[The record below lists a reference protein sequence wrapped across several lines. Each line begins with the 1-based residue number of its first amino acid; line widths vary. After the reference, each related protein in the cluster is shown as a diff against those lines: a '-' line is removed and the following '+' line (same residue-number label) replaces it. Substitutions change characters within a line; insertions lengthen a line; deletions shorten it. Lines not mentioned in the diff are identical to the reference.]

1 MTLHAVGELVA
12 QLDVEHARPEPP
24 TLRQPRGPSPI
35 VLDMLH
41 RGMSDSY
48 VPFAR
53 KVDGEWQTL
62 GCMPAHQ
69 LRGLFRDEAI
79 AEAMQTDSYFGLHG
93 MYRAGTVR
101 GRHQLPQL
109 QPGFVRKD
117 GGLLSMRNVDSVR
130 YLTCCHVDL
139 DAYNHGLD
147 VHGAYAAVMRLVDAG
162 TVPPPSVFLL
172 SRGVWALWHL
182 HDKFNPAEP
191 LRTYP
196 KEIVIRRWTKLQ
208 KALHVACA
216 AIGSDPVTLHC
227 ATVTRI
233 PGSVNSKNGRRVGY
247 MIPAD
252 THGKAFSYTLDD
264 LESFLRPHAV
274 VDSPAA
280 ERPAGIGY
288 QRKNNKYSRRGLKGW
303 HGRWHRL
310 NSVLVQLR
318 DMRGGWKVGTRNAAV
333 HYVALTLRALHAEPR
348 KVQQTFSQH
357 LESMQQPAGDKL
369 TLNDCMRV
377 FNGTKKPHKGGP
389 CHQTIADA
397 LAVTPDEAALLSA
410 DSKKPFPP
418 ATCHGGAALVNVP
431 TLSKRAAAERRLN
444 AVREVC
450 EKMAAAGLSPTG
462 TDVRAHLAAIG
473 LHPALA
479 TVLADMKKIGCP
491 SRQTH
496 REKPTEVTRRL
507 FPR

>member
-12 QLDVEHARPEPP
+12 RLDVENTRPEPP
-24 TLRQPRGPSPI
+24 ALRQPRGPSPV

-53 KVDGEWQTL
+53 KVDGDWQAV
-62 GCMPAHQ
+62 GSVPAHQ
-69 LRGLFRDEAI
+69 LRGLFRDAVV
-79 AEAMQTDSYFGLHG
+79 ADALATDSYFGLHG
-93 MYRAGTVR
+93 MYRAGSYRTKNT
-101 GRHQLPQL
+101 LPQL
-109 QPGFVRKD
+109 LPAV
-117 GGLLSMRNVDSVR
+117 RNVDSVR

-182 HDKFNPAEP
+182 HDKLNPHEP

-196 KEIVIRRWTKLQ
+196 DSVLRRWTKLQ

-216 AIGSDPVTLHC
+216 EIGSDALTLHC

-252 THGKAFSYTLDD
+252 IHGKAFSYTLDD
-264 LESFLRPHAV
+264 LEGFLRPHVV
-274 VDSPAA
+274 VDAA
-280 ERPAGIGY
+280 QPPRAALEVRS
-288 QRKNNKYSRRGLKGW
+288 KNSKFSRRALKGW

-310 NSVLVQLR
+310 NSVLAQLR

-333 HYVALTLRALHAEPR
+333 HYVALTLRALRAEPR

-357 LESMQQPAGDKL
+357 LERMQQPAGDKL
-369 TLNDCMRV
+369 TFNDCMRV
-377 FNGTKKPHKGGP
+377 FNGMKKPKHGGP

-397 LAVTPDEAALLSA
+397 LAVTLAEAALLSA

-418 ATCHGGAALVNVP
+418 ATCHGGAAVSVP

-450 EKMAAAGLSPTG
+450 EKLAAGGVSPTG
-462 TDVRAHLAAIG
+462 TDVRAHLAAMG

-479 TVLADMKKIGCP
+479 TVLADMRKVGCP
-491 SRQTH
+491 SRQCH
-496 REKPTEVTRRL
+496 REKPTEATRRL

>member
-1 MTLHAVGELVA
+1 MTLHAVGELVT
-12 QLDVEHARPEPP
+12 QLDAAHVQPEPP
-24 TLRQPRGPSPI
+24 ALRQPRGPNPV

-41 RGMSDSY
+41 RGMSDAY

-53 KVDGEWQTL
+53 NVEGEWQTL

-93 MYRAGTVR
+93 MYRPGTVR

-109 QPGFVRKD
+109 QPGFVRKG

-139 DAYNHGLD
+139 DAYNHGL
-147 VHGAYAAVMRLVDAG
+147 GTNQAYAAVMDLVDAG
-162 TVPPPSVFLL
+162 LVPPPSVFLL

-182 HDKFNPAEP
+182 HDKLNPREP
-191 LRTYP
+191 LRTFP
-196 KEIVIRRWTKLQ
+196 DSVMRRWTKIQ

-216 AIGSDPVTLHC
+216 AIGSDSLTLHA
-227 ATVTRI
+227 ATYTRI

-252 THGKAFSYTLDD
+252 IHGKAFSYTLDD
-264 LESFLRPHAV
+264 MEAFMRPHVV
-274 VDSPAA
+274 VDADPV
-280 ERPAGIGY
+280 
-288 QRKNNKYSRRGLKGW
+288 QRVGLEFKPKNSKLSKRALKGW

-310 NSVLVQLR
+310 NSVLAQLR

-333 HYVALTLRALHAEPR
+333 HYVALTMRALRAEPR

-357 LESMQQPAGDKL
+357 LERMQQPAGDKL
-369 TLNDCMRV
+369 TLKDCMRV
-377 FNGTKKPHKGGP
+377 FNGMKKPHHGGP

-397 LAVTPDEAALLSA
+397 LSVTLEEAALLSA

-418 ATCHGGAALVNVP
+418 ATCHGGAAAVTVP
-431 TLSKRAAAERRLN
+431 TLAKRDAAARRLA

-450 EKMAAAGLSPTG
+450 DKLTAERMQPTG
-462 TDVRAHLAAIG
+462 TDVRAHLAAMG

-479 TVLADMKKIGCP
+479 TVLADMRKVGCP

-496 REKPTEVTRRL
+496 RQKPTEATRRL

>member
-1 MTLHAVGELVA
+1 MTVHAVGELVA
-12 QLDVEHARPEPP
+12 QLDVAHARPEPP
-24 TLRQPRGPSPI
+24 VLRQPRGPSP
-35 VLDMLH
+35 VVMDMLH

-53 KVDGEWQTL
+53 KVDGDWQAV
-62 GCMPAHQ
+62 GSVPAHQ
-69 LRGLFRDEAI
+69 LRGMFRDAVV
-79 AEAMQTDSYFGLHG
+79 ADALATDSYFGLHG
-93 MYRAGTVR
+93 MYRAGSYRTK
-101 GRHQLPQL
+101 HTLPQL
-109 QPGFVRKD
+109 LPSV
-117 GGLLSMRNVDSVR
+117 RNVDSVR

-162 TVPPPSVFLL
+162 LVPPPSVFLL

-182 HDKFNPAEP
+182 HDKLNPKEP

-196 KEIVIRRWTKLQ
+196 DSVLRRWTKLQ

-216 AIGSDPVTLHC
+216 AIGSDAVTLHC

-264 LESFLRPHAV
+264 LEEFLLPHVV
-274 VDSPAA
+274 VDAA
-280 ERPAGIGY
+280 PPRPAI
-288 QRKNNKYSRRGLKGW
+288 QRSTNLKLSKRGLKGW

-333 HYVALTLRALHAEPR
+333 HYVALTLRALRAEPR

-357 LESMQQPAGDKL
+357 LERMQQPAGDKL
-369 TLNDCMRV
+369 SLSDCMRV
-377 FNGTKKPHKGGP
+377 FNSMKKPHHGGP

-418 ATCHGGAALVNVP
+418 ATCHGGPAVVVP
-431 TLSKRAAAERRLN
+431 TLAKRDAAERRLS
-444 AVREVC
+444 AVRDVC
-450 EKMAAAGLSPTG
+450 DKLTAAGNQPSG
-462 TDVRAHLAAIG
+462 TEVRGHLAAMG

-479 TVLADMKKIGCP
+479 TVLADMRRIGCP

-496 REKPTEVTRRL
+496 RRRPTEATRRL

>member
-1 MTLHAVGELVA
+1 MTVHAVGELVA
-12 QLDVEHARPEPP
+12 QLDVEHVQPAPP
-24 TLRQPRGPSPI
+24 TIRQPRGPDAD
-35 VLDMLH
+35 VLDLLH

-53 KVDGEWQTL
+53 KVEGEWQTL

-79 AEAMQTDSYFGLHG
+79 AEAVQTDSYFGLHG
-93 MYRAGTVR
+93 MFRAGTVR
-101 GRHQLPQL
+101 GHHQLPQL

-117 GGLLSMRNVDSVR
+117 GGLLSMRSVDSVR

-162 TVPPPSVFLL
+162 VIPSPSLFLL

-182 HDKFNPAEP
+182 HDKLNPSEP
-191 LRTYP
+191 LRTFP
-196 KEIVIRRWTKLQ
+196 DSVLRRWTKLQ
-208 KALHVACA
+208 KELHAACA
-216 AIGSDPVTLHC
+216 QIGSDPLTLHC

-252 THGKAFSYTLDD
+252 IHGKAFSYTLED
-264 LESFLRPHAV
+264 LEGFLRPHV
-274 VDSPAA
+274 VVEAA
-280 ERPAGIGY
+280 PVKSVGLEPTENA
-288 QRKNNKYSRRGLKGW
+288 KLSRRALKGW

-310 NSVLVQLR
+310 NSVLAQLR
-318 DMRGGWKVGTRNAAV
+318 DMRGGWKVGTRNAAM
-333 HYVALTLRALHAEPR
+333 HYVALTLRALRAEPR

-357 LESMQQPAGDKL
+357 LERMQQPSGDVL
-369 TLNDCMRV
+369 TLKDCMRV
-377 FNGTKKPHKGGP
+377 FNGMKKPHHGGP

-397 LAVTPDEAALLSA
+397 LAVTRDEAALLSA

-418 ATCHGGAALVNVP
+418 ATCYGGAAAVELP
-431 TLSKRAAAERRLN
+431 TLSKREAADRRLA

-450 EKMAAAGLSPTG
+450 DRLTAAGMAPTG

-479 TVLADMKKIGCP
+479 TVLADMRKVGCP

-496 REKPTEVTRRL
+496 RQKPTEAARRL

>member
-1 MTLHAVGELVA
+1 MTLNAVGELVA
-12 QLDVEHARPEPP
+12 QLDVENTRPEPP
-24 TLRQPRGPSPI
+24 ALRQPRGPSPV

-53 KVDGEWQTL
+53 RVGDDWQAV
-62 GCMPAHQ
+62 GSVPAHQ
-69 LRGLFRDEAI
+69 LRGLFRDTVVAD
-79 AEAMQTDSYFGLHG
+79 ALATDSYFGLHG
-93 MYRAGTVR
+93 MYRAGSYRTKNT
-101 GRHQLPQL
+101 LPQL
-109 QPGFVRKD
+109 LPSV
-117 GGLLSMRNVDSVR
+117 RNVDSVR

-182 HDKFNPAEP
+182 HDKLNPHEP

-196 KEIVIRRWTKLQ
+196 DSVLRRWTKLQ

-216 AIGSDPVTLHC
+216 EIGSDALTLHC

-233 PGSVNSKNGRRVGY
+233 PGSTNSKNGRRVGY

-252 THGKAFSYTLDD
+252 IHGKAFSYTLDD
-264 LESFLRPHAV
+264 LEGFLRPHVV
-274 VDSPAA
+274 VDA
-280 ERPAGIGY
+280 EPTRRVGLETTP
-288 QRKNNKYSRRGLKGW
+288 KNSKLSRRALKGW

-310 NSVLVQLR
+310 NSVLAQLR
-318 DMRGGWKVGTRNAAV
+318 DMRGGWKVGTRNAAI
-333 HYVALTLRALHAEPR
+333 HYVALTLRALRAEPK
-348 KVQQTFSQH
+348 KVQQTFHQH
-357 LESMQQPAGDKL
+357 LERMQQPAGDKL
-369 TLNDCMRV
+369 TFNDCMRV
-377 FNGTKKPHKGGP
+377 LNGTKKPKHGGP

-397 LAVTPDEAALLSA
+397 LAVTLEEAALLSA
-410 DSKKPFPP
+410 DTKKPFPP
-418 ATCHGGAALVNVP
+418 ATCYGGAAIVP
-431 TLSKRAAAERRLN
+431 TLSKRAAAQRRLN

-450 EKMAAAGLSPTG
+450 EKLAAGGVAPTG
-462 TDVRAHLAAIG
+462 TDVRAHLAAMG

-479 TVLADMKKIGCP
+479 TVLADMRRLGCP
-491 SRQTH
+491 SRQSH
-496 REKPTEVTRRL
+496 REKPTEATRRL

>member
-12 QLDVEHARPEPP
+12 QLDVEHVRPEPP
-24 TLRQPRGPSPI
+24 TLRQPRSPNP
-35 VLDMLH
+35 VVMDMLH

-53 KVDGEWQTL
+53 KVGEEWQAV
-62 GCMPAHQ
+62 GSVPAHQ
-69 LRGLFRDEAI
+69 LRGLFRDDVVAD
-79 AEAMQTDSYFGLHG
+79 ALATDSYFGLHG
-93 MYRAGTVR
+93 MYRAGNYRTKNT
-101 GRHQLPQL
+101 LPQL
-109 QPGFVRKD
+109 LPSV
-117 GGLLSMRNVDSVR
+117 RNVSSVR

-182 HDKFNPAEP
+182 HDKLNPAEP

-196 KEIVIRRWTKLQ
+196 DSVLRRWTKLQ
-208 KALHVACA
+208 HALHVACS
-216 AIGSDPVTLHC
+216 AIGSDPLTLHC

-264 LESFLRPHAV
+264 LEACLRPHV
-274 VDSPAA
+274 VVENVTAQPASL
-280 ERPAGIGY
+280 EHKP
-288 QRKNNKYSRRGLKGW
+288 KNSKLSRRGLKGW

-310 NSVLVQLR
+310 NAVLVQLR
-318 DMRGGWKVGTRNAAV
+318 DMRAGWKVGTRNAAI
-333 HYVALTLRALHAEPR
+333 HYVALTLRALRAEPR

-357 LESMQQPAGDKL
+357 LEGMTQPAGDKL

-377 FNGTKKPHKGGP
+377 FKGTKKPHHGGP

-397 LAVTPDEAALLSA
+397 LAVTPEEAALLSA

-418 ATCHGGAALVNVP
+418 STRFGGASAVTVP
-431 TLSKRAAAERRLN
+431 ALSKRDASERRLK
-444 AVREVC
+444 AIREICDTLTADGTV
-450 EKMAAAGLSPTG
+450 PTG

-473 LHPALA
+473 LYPALA
-479 TVLADMKKIGCP
+479 TVLADMRKIGCP

-496 REKPTEVTRRL
+496 REKPTEAVRRL

>member
-12 QLDVEHARPEPP
+12 QLDVEHTRPEPP
-24 TLRQPRGPSPI
+24 ALRQPRGPSPV

-48 VPFAR
+48 VPFSR
-53 KVDGEWQTL
+53 KVEGEWQSV
-62 GCMPAHQ
+62 GCVPAHQ

-79 AEAMQTDSYFGLHG
+79 AEALSTDSYFGLHG
-93 MYRAGTVR
+93 MYRPGTFR

-117 GGLLSMRNVDSVR
+117 GRLQSIRNVESVR

-139 DAYNHGLD
+139 DAYNVGVD
-147 VHGAYAAVMRLVDAG
+147 THGAVAAVMRLVDAG
-162 TVPPPSVFLL
+162 VIPPPSVFTL

-182 HDKFNPAEP
+182 HDKLNPKEP

-196 KEIVIRRWTKLQ
+196 DSVMSRFTKLQ

-216 AIGSDPVTLHC
+216 AIGSDALTLHA

-252 THGKAFSYTLDD
+252 THGKAFSYTLED
-264 LESFLRPHAV
+264 LEGFLRPHV
-274 VDSPAA
+274 VIDSAPPAKL
-280 ERPAGIGY
+280 EFK
-288 QRKNNKYSRRGLKGW
+288 QKNSKLSRRALKGW

-310 NSVLVQLR
+310 NSVLSQLR
-318 DMRGGWKVGTRNAAV
+318 DMRCGWKVGTRNAAV

-357 LESMQQPAGDKL
+357 LERMQQPAGDKL
-369 TLNDCMRV
+369 TLNDCQRV
-377 FNGTKKPHKGGP
+377 FNGMKKPKHGGP
-389 CHQTIADA
+389 NHQTIADA
-397 LAVTPDEAALLSA
+397 LHVTPDEAALLSA

-418 ATCHGGAALVNVP
+418 ATSYGGAALVNVP
-431 TLSKRAAAERRLN
+431 TLSKRAAAERRLA

-450 EKMAAAGLSPTG
+450 DKLTAAGVQPTG
-462 TDVRAHLAAIG
+462 TEVKAHLAAVG
-473 LHPALA
+473 LPAALA
-479 TVLADMKKIGCP
+479 TVLKAMRLVGCP

-496 REKPTEVTRRL
+496 RQKPTEATRRL

>member
-1 MTLHAVGELVA
+1 MTTHAVGELVA
-12 QLDVEHARPEPP
+12 QLDVENVRPEPP
-24 TLRQPRGPSPI
+24 ALRQPRGPSPV

-53 KVDGEWQTL
+53 RVGDDWQAV
-62 GCMPAHQ
+62 GSVPAHQ
-69 LRGLFRDEAI
+69 LRGLFRDSVV
-79 AEAMQTDSYFGLHG
+79 AEALATDSYFGLHG
-93 MYRAGTVR
+93 MYRAGSYRTKNT
-101 GRHQLPQL
+101 LPQL
-109 QPGFVRKD
+109 LPSV
-117 GGLLSMRNVDSVR
+117 RNVDSVR

-147 VHGAYAAVMRLVDAG
+147 THGAYAAVMRLVDAG
-162 TVPPPSVFLL
+162 LVPPPSVFLL

-182 HDKFNPAEP
+182 HDKLNPHEP

-196 KEIVIRRWTKLQ
+196 DSVLRRWTKLQ

-216 AIGSDPVTLHC
+216 QIGSDALTLHC

-252 THGKAFSYTLDD
+252 IHGKAFSYTLDD
-264 LESFLRPHAV
+264 LEGFLRPHVV
-274 VDSPAA
+274 VDAAPA
-280 ERPAGIGY
+280 EPAKLELTK
-288 QRKNNKYSRRGLKGW
+288 KNTKYSRRALKGW

-310 NSVLVQLR
+310 NSVLAQLR

-333 HYVALTLRALHAEPR
+333 HYVALTLRALRAEPR
-348 KVQQTFSQH
+348 KVQQTFHQH
-357 LESMQQPAGDKL
+357 LERMQQPAGDKL

-377 FNGTKKPHKGGP
+377 FNGTKKPHHGGP

-397 LAVTPDEAALLSA
+397 LAVTLEEAGLLSA

-418 ATCHGGAALVNVP
+418 ATCYGGAVDVVP
-431 TLSKRAAAERRLN
+431 TLAKREAAARRLE

-450 EKMAAAGLSPTG
+450 DKLGAAGVSPTG
-462 TDVRAHLAAIG
+462 TDVKAHLAAMG
-473 LHPALA
+473 LYPALA
-479 TVLADMKKIGCP
+479 TVLADMRKLGCP

-496 REKPTEVTRRL
+496 RQKPTEATRRL

>member
-1 MTLHAVGELVA
+1 MTVHAVGELVA
-12 QLDVEHARPEPP
+12 QLDVEHTRPEPP
-24 TLRQPRGPSPI
+24 ALREPGGPSPV
-35 VLDMLH
+35 VLDVLH

-53 KVDGEWQTL
+53 KVHGEWQTL

-79 AEAMQTDSYFGLHG
+79 AEAVKTDSYFGLHG
-93 MYRAGTVR
+93 MYRPGTVR
-101 GRHQLPQL
+101 GRHQLAQL
-109 QPGFVRKD
+109 QPGMVRAN
-117 GGLLSMRNVDSVR
+117 GGLVSMRNVDSVR

-139 DAYNHGLD
+139 DGYNHGLD
-147 VHGAYAAVMRLVDAG
+147 THGTYAAVMRLVDAG
-162 TVPPPSVFLL
+162 IVPQPSMFLL

-182 HDKFNPAEP
+182 HDKLNPQEP
-191 LRTYP
+191 LRSYP
-196 KEIVIRRWTKLQ
+196 DSVMRRWSKLQ
-208 KALHVACA
+208 RALHTACA
-216 AIGSDPVTLHC
+216 AIGSDALTLHS

-252 THGKAFSYTLDD
+252 THLKPFSYTLED
-264 LESFLRPHAV
+264 LEGLLRPQV
-274 VDSPAA
+274 VIDAPPEPARL
-280 ERPAGIGY
+280 ESKPKDV
-288 QRKNNKYSRRGLKGW
+288 QLSRRGLKGW

-310 NSVLVQLR
+310 NSVLAQLR
-318 DMRGGWKVGTRNAAV
+318 DMRGGWRVGTRNAAI
-333 HYVALTLRALHAEPR
+333 HYIALTLRALRAEPR

-357 LESMQQPAGDKL
+357 LNGMAQPAGDTLKL
-369 TLNDCMRV
+369 ADCVRV
-377 FNGTKKPHKGGP
+377 FNGMKKPHHGGP

-410 DSKKPFPP
+410 DVKKPFPP
-418 ATCHGGAALVNVP
+418 ATCHGGAASVALP
-431 TLSKRAAAERRLN
+431 TLSKRDAAERRVA

-450 EKMAAAGLSPTG
+450 DKLTADGVVPTG
-462 TDVRAHLAAIG
+462 TEVRAHLAAQG

-479 TVLADMKKIGCP
+479 TVLADMRRIGCP

-496 REKPTEVTRRL
+496 RQKPTEAARRL

>member
-12 QLDVEHARPEPP
+12 QLDVEHVQPEPP
-24 TLRQPRGPSPI
+24 ALRQPRGPST
-35 VLDMLH
+35 VVMDMLH

-48 VPFAR
+48 VPFSR
-53 KVDGEWQTL
+53 KVGGEWQAV
-62 GCMPAHQ
+62 GSVPAHQ
-69 LRGLFRDEAI
+69 LRGLFKDSVVAD
-79 AEAMQTDSYFGLHG
+79 ALATDSYFGLHG
-93 MYRAGTVR
+93 MYRAGSYRTK
-101 GRHQLPQL
+101 HTLPQL
-109 QPGFVRKD
+109 LPSV
-117 GGLLSMRNVDSVR
+117 RNVDSVR

-172 SRGVWALWHL
+172 SRGVWAMWHL
-182 HDKFNPAEP
+182 HDKLNPREP

-196 KEIVIRRWTKLQ
+196 DSVLRRWSKLQ
-208 KALHVACA
+208 KALHTACA
-216 AIGSDPVTLHC
+216 AIGSDALTLHC

-264 LESFLRPHAV
+264 LEAFLRPQV
-274 VDSPAA
+274 VVEHVPSQPV
-280 ERPAGIGY
+280 GIEPP
-288 QRKNNKYSRRGLKGW
+288 KNPTLSRRALKGW

-310 NSVLVQLR
+310 NSVLAQLR
-318 DMRGGWKVGTRNAAV
+318 DMRGGWKVGTRNAAI
-333 HYVALTLRALHAEPR
+333 HYVALTLRALRAEPR
-348 KVQQTFSQH
+348 KAQQTFSQH
-357 LESMQQPAGDKL
+357 LERMEQPSGDKL
-369 TLNDCMRV
+369 TLNDCLRV
-377 FNGTKKPHKGGP
+377 LKGTKKPHHGGP

-397 LAVTPDEAALLSA
+397 LAVTLEEAALLSA

-418 ATCHGGAALVNVP
+418 ATCHGGAAAVTAP
-431 TLSKRAAAERRLN
+431 TLSKRDAAARRVA

-450 EKMAAAGLSPTG
+450 DTLTGNGIAPTG
-462 TDVRAHLAAIG
+462 TDVRAHLAAMG

-479 TVLADMKKIGCP
+479 TVLADMRRIGCP

-496 REKPTEVTRRL
+496 QKHTDAARRL

>member
-1 MTLHAVGELVA
+1 M
-12 QLDVEHARPEPP
+12 
-24 TLRQPRGPSPI
+24 
-35 VLDMLH
+35 DMLH

-48 VPFAR
+48 VPFTR
-53 KVDGEWQTL
+53 KVEGEWQAV
-62 GCMPAHQ
+62 GSVPAHQ
-69 LRGLFRDEAI
+69 LRGLFRDEAL
-79 AEAMQTDSYFGLHG
+79 ADALATDSYFGLHG
-93 MYRAGTVR
+93 MYRAGSYRTK
-101 GRHQLPQL
+101 HTLSQLLP
-109 QPGFVRKD
+109 
-117 GGLLSMRNVDSVR
+117 SIRNVDSVR

-172 SRGVWALWHL
+172 SRGVWAMWHL
-182 HDKFNPAEP
+182 HDKLNPKEP

-196 KEIVIRRWTKLQ
+196 DSVMRRWTKIQ

-216 AIGSDPVTLHC
+216 AIGSDALTLHS

-252 THGKAFSYTLDD
+252 IHGKAFSYTLDD
-264 LESFLRPHAV
+264 LEAFMRPHVV
-274 VDSPAA
+274 VDVVPVKPVQL
-280 ERPAGIGY
+280 EPP
-288 QRKNNKYSRRGLKGW
+288 KNTKFSRRALKGW

-310 NSVLVQLR
+310 NAVLVQLR
-318 DMRGGWKVGTRNAAV
+318 DMRGGWKVGTRNAAI
-333 HYVALTLRALHAEPR
+333 HYVALTLRALRAEPR

-357 LESMQQPAGDKL
+357 LERMTQPAGDVL
-369 TLNDCMRV
+369 TLKDCLRV
-377 FNGTKKPHKGGP
+377 FSSMKKPHHGGP

-397 LAVTPDEAALLSA
+397 LAVTLEEAALLSA

-418 ATCHGGAALVNVP
+418 ATCHGGAAAVTVP
-431 TLSKRAAAERRLN
+431 TLSKSDAAARRLA

-450 EKMAAAGLSPTG
+450 DKLTAERMKPTG
-462 TDVRAHLAAIG
+462 TDVKAHLAAMG

-479 TVLADMKKIGCP
+479 TVLADMRKLGCP

-496 REKPTEVTRRL
+496 RQTPTEATRRL

>member
-1 MTLHAVGELVA
+1 MTTHAVGELVA
-12 QLDVEHARPEPP
+12 QLDVENVRPESPA
-24 TLRQPRGPSPI
+24 LRQPRGPSPV

-53 KVDGEWQTL
+53 RVGDDWQAV
-62 GCMPAHQ
+62 GSVPAHQ
-69 LRGLFRDEAI
+69 LRGLFRDSVV
-79 AEAMQTDSYFGLHG
+79 AEALATDSYFGLHG
-93 MYRAGTVR
+93 MYRAGSYRTKNT
-101 GRHQLPQL
+101 LPQL
-109 QPGFVRKD
+109 LPSV
-117 GGLLSMRNVDSVR
+117 RNVDSVR

-139 DAYNHGLD
+139 DAYHHGLD
-147 VHGAYAAVMRLVDAG
+147 THGAYAAVMRLVDAG
-162 TVPPPSVFLL
+162 LVPPPSVFLL

-182 HDKFNPAEP
+182 HDKLNPHEP

-196 KEIVIRRWTKLQ
+196 DSVLRRWTKLQ

-216 AIGSDPVTLHC
+216 QIGSDALTLHC

-252 THGKAFSYTLDD
+252 IHGKAFSYTLDD
-264 LESFLRPHAV
+264 LEGFLRPHVV
-274 VDSPAA
+274 VDAVPAK
-280 ERPAGIGY
+280 PAGLELTK
-288 QRKNNKYSRRGLKGW
+288 KNTTYSRRALKGW

-310 NSVLVQLR
+310 NSVLAQLR

-333 HYVALTLRALHAEPR
+333 HYVALTLRALRAEPR
-348 KVQQTFSQH
+348 KVQQTFHQH
-357 LESMQQPAGDKL
+357 LERMQQPAGDKL

-377 FNGTKKPHKGGP
+377 FNGTKKPHHGGP

-397 LAVTPDEAALLSA
+397 LAVTLEEAGLLSA

-418 ATCHGGAALVNVP
+418 ATSYGGAVDVVP
-431 TLSKRAAAERRLN
+431 TLAKREAAARRLE

-450 EKMAAAGLSPTG
+450 DKLGAAGVSPTG
-462 TDVRAHLAAIG
+462 TDVKAHLAAMG
-473 LHPALA
+473 LYPALA
-479 TVLADMKKIGCP
+479 TVLADMRKLGCP

-496 REKPTEVTRRL
+496 RQKPTEATRRL

>member
-1 MTLHAVGELVA
+1 
-12 QLDVEHARPEPP
+12 
-24 TLRQPRGPSPI
+24 
-35 VLDMLH
+35 
-41 RGMSDSY
+41 MSDSY

-53 KVDGEWQTL
+53 KVDGDWQAV
-62 GCMPAHQ
+62 GSVPAHQ
-69 LRGLFRDEAI
+69 LRGLFRDAVV
-79 AEAMQTDSYFGLHG
+79 ADALATDSYFGLHG
-93 MYRAGTVR
+93 MYRAGSYRTKNT
-101 GRHQLPQL
+101 LPQL
-109 QPGFVRKD
+109 LPAV
-117 GGLLSMRNVDSVR
+117 RNVDSVR

-182 HDKFNPAEP
+182 HDKLNPHEP

-196 KEIVIRRWTKLQ
+196 DSVLRRWTKLQ

-216 AIGSDPVTLHC
+216 EIGSDALTLHC

-252 THGKAFSYTLDD
+252 IHGKAFSYTLDD
-264 LESFLRPHAV
+264 LEGFLRPHVV
-274 VDSPAA
+274 VDAAPAQPA
-280 ERPAGIGY
+280 ELELKP
-288 QRKNNKYSRRGLKGW
+288 KNSKFSRRALKGW

-310 NSVLVQLR
+310 NSVLAQLR

-333 HYVALTLRALHAEPR
+333 HYVALTQRALRAEPR
-348 KVQQTFSQH
+348 KVQQTFHQH
-357 LESMQQPAGDKL
+357 LERMQQPAGDKL
-369 TLNDCMRV
+369 TYNDCMRV
-377 FNGTKKPHKGGP
+377 FNGMKKPKHGGP

-397 LAVTPDEAALLSA
+397 LAVTLEEAALLSA

-418 ATCHGGAALVNVP
+418 ATCHGGAAVSVP

-450 EKMAAAGLSPTG
+450 EKLAAGGVSPTG
-462 TDVRAHLAAIG
+462 TDVRAHLAAMG

-479 TVLADMKKIGCP
+479 TVLADMRKVGCP
-491 SRQTH
+491 SRQCH
-496 REKPTEVTRRL
+496 REKPTEATRRL

>member
-12 QLDVEHARPEPP
+12 QLDVEHARPQPP
-24 TLRQPRGPSPI
+24 ALRQPRGPNAL
-35 VLDMLH
+35 VMDMLH

-48 VPFAR
+48 VPFSR
-53 KVDGEWQTL
+53 KVDGEWQAL
-62 GCMPAHQ
+62 GSMPAHQ

-79 AEAMQTDSYFGLHG
+79 AEALQTDGYFGLHG

-109 QPGFVRKD
+109 QPALIHKD
-117 GGLLSMRNVDSVR
+117 GELRSICRVDSVR

-139 DAYNHGLD
+139 DAYNHGMD

-172 SRGVWALWHL
+172 SRGVWAMWHL
-182 HDKFNPAEP
+182 HDKQKPKEP
-191 LRTYP
+191 LRSYP
-196 KEIVIRRWTKLQ
+196 ESVMRRWSKLQ
-208 KALHVACA
+208 NALHVACS
-216 AIGSDPVTLHC
+216 AIGSDAMPLNA
-227 ATVTRI
+227 ATFTRI

-252 THGKAFSYTLDD
+252 THGKAFSYTLED
-264 LESFLRPHAV
+264 LEGFLRPHVVVEAV
-274 VDSPAA
+274 PTAKL
-280 ERPAGIGY
+280 EFKP
-288 QRKNNKYSRRGLKGW
+288 KNVKLSRRALKGW

-310 NSVLVQLR
+310 NSVLCQLR

-333 HYVALTLRALHAEPR
+333 HYVALTLRALRAEPA

-357 LESMQQPAGDKL
+357 VERMTQPAGDKL
-369 TLNDCMRV
+369 TLKHCLRV
-377 FNGTKKPHKGGP
+377 FRGTKKPHAGGP

-397 LAVTPDEAALLSA
+397 LAVTPEEAALLSA
-410 DSKKPFPP
+410 DRKKPFPP
-418 ATCHGGAALVNVP
+418 ATCYGGAAAVTVP
-431 TLSKRAAAERRLN
+431 TLAKRDAAARRLA

-450 EKMAAAGLSPTG
+450 ERLTAAGTVPTG
-462 TDVRAHLAAIG
+462 TDVRAHLAATG

-479 TVLADMKKIGCP
+479 TVLADMRKVGCP

-496 REKPTEVTRRL
+496 RQKPTEATRRL

>member
-12 QLDVEHARPEPP
+12 QLDVEHVRPEPP
-24 TLRQPRGPSPI
+24 ALRQPRGPSPV

-53 KVDGEWQTL
+53 RVGDDWQAV
-62 GCMPAHQ
+62 GSVPAHQ
-69 LRGLFRDEAI
+69 MRGLFRDTVVAD
-79 AEAMQTDSYFGLHG
+79 ALATDSYFGLHG
-93 MYRAGTVR
+93 MYRAGSYRTKNT
-101 GRHQLPQL
+101 LPQL
-109 QPGFVRKD
+109 LPSV
-117 GGLLSMRNVDSVR
+117 RNVDSVR

-182 HDKFNPAEP
+182 HDKLNPNEP

-196 KEIVIRRWTKLQ
+196 DSVLRRWSKLQ

-216 AIGSDPVTLHC
+216 AIGSDALTLHC

-264 LESFLRPHAV
+264 LEGFLRPHV
-274 VDSPAA
+274 VIDAA
-280 ERPAGIGY
+280 PPQPAGLELKP
-288 QRKNNKYSRRGLKGW
+288 RNSKLSKRALKGW

-310 NSVLVQLR
+310 NSVLAQLR

-333 HYVALTLRALHAEPR
+333 HYVALTLRALRADSR

-357 LESMQQPAGDKL
+357 LERMQQPAGDTL
-369 TLNDCMRV
+369 TLKDCQRV
-377 FNGTKKPHKGGP
+377 FNGTKKPKHGGP

-397 LAVTPDEAALLSA
+397 LAVTLEEAALLSA

-418 ATCHGGAALVNVP
+418 ATSYGGAALVNVP
-431 TLSKRAAAERRLN
+431 TLSKRAAAERRLD

-450 EKMAAAGLSPTG
+450 DKLTADGVQPTG
-462 TDVRAHLAAIG
+462 TDVRGHLAAIG

-479 TVLADMKKIGCP
+479 TVLADMRKLGCP

-496 REKPTEVTRRL
+496 RQKPTEATRRL

>member
-12 QLDVEHARPEPP
+12 QLDVEHARPAPP
-24 TLRQPRGPSPI
+24 ALRQPRGPSPV

-48 VPFAR
+48 VPFSR
-53 KVDGEWQTL
+53 KVDGEWQSV
-62 GCMPAHQ
+62 GSVPAHQ

-79 AEAMQTDSYFGLHG
+79 AEALNTDSYFGLHG
-93 MYRAGTVR
+93 MYRAGRYRTK
-101 GRHQLPQL
+101 HQLPQL
-109 QPGFVRKD
+109 MPEC
-117 GGLLSMRNVDSVR
+117 RNLDSVR

-139 DAYNHGLD
+139 DAYNVGLD
-147 VHGAYAAVMRLVDAG
+147 THGAVAAVMRLVDAG
-162 TVPPPSVFLL
+162 LIPPPSVFTL

-191 LRTYP
+191 VRTYP
-196 KEIVIRRWTKLQ
+196 KEIVMRRWTKLQ
-208 KALHVACA
+208 KALHVACS
-216 AIGSDPVTLHC
+216 AIGSDALTLHA

-233 PGSVNSKNGRRVGY
+233 PGTVNSKNGRRVGY

-264 LESFLRPHAV
+264 LEAFLRPQVLVDAV
-274 VDSPAA
+274 PV
-280 ERPAGIGY
+280 RPAELECKP
-288 QRKNNKYSRRGLKGW
+288 KNVKLSRRALKGW

-310 NSVLVQLR
+310 NSVLAQLR
-318 DMRGGWKVGTRNAAV
+318 DMRGGWKVGTRSAAV

-348 KVQQTFSQH
+348 KVQHTFSQH
-357 LESMQQPAGDKL
+357 LERMQQPAGDTL
-369 TLNDCMRV
+369 TLKDCLRV
-377 FNGTKKPHKGGP
+377 FNGTKKPKHGGP

-397 LAVTPDEAALLSA
+397 LHVTPDEAGLLSA
-410 DSKKPFPP
+410 DVKKPFPP
-418 ATCHGGAALVNVP
+418 ATTYGGAALVAVP
-431 TLSKRAAAERRLN
+431 TVSKRAAAERRLD

-450 EKMAAAGLSPTG
+450 DRLTAAGVQPTG
-462 TDVRAHLAAIG
+462 TEVKAHLAAIG
-473 LHPALA
+473 LHAALA
-479 TVLADMKKIGCP
+479 TVLKAMRAVGCP

-496 REKPTEVTRRL
+496 RQKPTEATRRL

>member
-1 MTLHAVGELVA
+1 MTLNAVGELVA
-12 QLDVEHARPEPP
+12 QLDVEHTRPEPP
-24 TLRQPRGPSPI
+24 ALRQPRGPSPV

-53 KVDGEWQTL
+53 KVDGDWQAV
-62 GCMPAHQ
+62 GSVPAHQ
-69 LRGLFRDEAI
+69 LRGLFRDAVV
-79 AEAMQTDSYFGLHG
+79 ADALATDSYFGLHG
-93 MYRAGTVR
+93 MYRAGSYRTKNT
-101 GRHQLPQL
+101 LPQL
-109 QPGFVRKD
+109 LPAV
-117 GGLLSMRNVDSVR
+117 RNVDSVR

-182 HDKFNPAEP
+182 HDKLNPHEP

-196 KEIVIRRWTKLQ
+196 DSVLRRWTKLQ

-216 AIGSDPVTLHC
+216 EIGSDALTLHC

-252 THGKAFSYTLDD
+252 IHGKAFSYTLDD
-264 LESFLRPHAV
+264 LEGFLRPHVV
-274 VDSPAA
+274 VDAAPAQPA
-280 ERPAGIGY
+280 ELELKP
-288 QRKNNKYSRRGLKGW
+288 KNPKFSRRALKGW

-310 NSVLVQLR
+310 NSVLAQLR

-333 HYVALTLRALHAEPR
+333 HYVALTMRALRAEPR
-348 KVQQTFSQH
+348 KVQQTFHQH
-357 LESMQQPAGDKL
+357 LERMQQPAGDKL
-369 TLNDCMRV
+369 TYNDCMRV
-377 FNGTKKPHKGGP
+377 FNGMKKPKHGGP

-397 LAVTPDEAALLSA
+397 LAVTLEEAALLSA

-418 ATCHGGAALVNVP
+418 ATCHGGAAVGVP

-450 EKMAAAGLSPTG
+450 EKLAAGGVSPTG
-462 TDVRAHLAAIG
+462 TDVRAHLAAMG

-479 TVLADMKKIGCP
+479 TVLADMRKVGCP

-496 REKPTEVTRRL
+496 RQKPTEATRRL

>member
-1 MTLHAVGELVA
+1 MTVHAVGELVA
-12 QLDVEHARPEPP
+12 QLDVEHVRPEPP
-24 TLRQPRGPSPI
+24 VLREPRGPSHV

-53 KVDGEWQTL
+53 KVGNDWQAV
-62 GCMPAHQ
+62 GSVPAHQ
-69 LRGLFRDEAI
+69 LRGLFRDAVV
-79 AEAMQTDSYFGLHG
+79 ADALATDSYFGLHG
-93 MYRAGTVR
+93 MYRAGSYRTK
-101 GRHQLPQL
+101 HTLPQL
-109 QPGFVRKD
+109 LPSV
-117 GGLLSMRNVDSVR
+117 RNVDSVR

-139 DAYNHGLD
+139 DAYHHGMD

-162 TVPPPSVFLL
+162 LVPPPSVFLL

-182 HDKFNPAEP
+182 HDKLNPKEP
-191 LRTYP
+191 LRTFP
-196 KEIVIRRWTKLQ
+196 DSVLRRWTKLQ
-208 KALHVACA
+208 KALHTACS
-216 AIGSDPVTLHC
+216 AIGSDALTLHC

-264 LESFLRPHAV
+264 LEGFLRPHV
-274 VDSPAA
+274 VVEAAPPARLEFKPKDS
-280 ERPAGIGY
+280 
-288 QRKNNKYSRRGLKGW
+288 KLSRRGLKGW

-310 NSVLVQLR
+310 NAVLAQLR
-318 DMRGGWKVGTRNAAV
+318 DMRGGWKVGTRNAVV
-333 HYVALTLRALHAEPR
+333 HYVALTLRALRAEPR

-357 LESMQQPAGDKL
+357 LERMQQPAGDKL

-377 FNGTKKPHKGGP
+377 FNGTKKPHHGGP

-397 LAVTPDEAALLSA
+397 LAVTPEEAGLLSA

-418 ATCHGGAALVNVP
+418 ATCYGGAAVSVP
-431 TLSKRAAAERRLN
+431 TLAKRDAAARRL
-444 AVREVC
+444 AVVREVC
-450 EKMAAAGLSPTG
+450 DKLTAAGTVPTG
-462 TDVRAHLAAIG
+462 TEVRAHLAAVG

-479 TVLADMKKIGCP
+479 TVLADMRKVGCP

-496 REKPTEVTRRL
+496 RQKPTESARRL

>member
-1 MTLHAVGELVA
+1 MTLNAVGELVA
-12 QLDVEHARPEPP
+12 RLDVEHTRPEPP
-24 TLRQPRGPSPI
+24 ALRQPRGPSPV

-53 KVDGEWQTL
+53 KVDGDWQAV
-62 GCMPAHQ
+62 GSVPAHQ
-69 LRGLFRDEAI
+69 LRGLFRDAVV
-79 AEAMQTDSYFGLHG
+79 ADALATDSYFGLHG
-93 MYRAGTVR
+93 MYRAGSYRTKNT
-101 GRHQLPQL
+101 LPQL
-109 QPGFVRKD
+109 LPAV
-117 GGLLSMRNVDSVR
+117 RNVDSVR

-182 HDKFNPAEP
+182 HDKLNPQEP

-196 KEIVIRRWTKLQ
+196 DSVLRRWTKLQ

-216 AIGSDPVTLHC
+216 EIGSDALTLHC

-252 THGKAFSYTLDD
+252 IHGKAFSYTLDD
-264 LESFLRPHAV
+264 LEGFLRPHVV
-274 VDSPAA
+274 VDAAPAQPA
-280 ERPAGIGY
+280 ELELKP
-288 QRKNNKYSRRGLKGW
+288 KNSKFSRRALKGW

-310 NSVLVQLR
+310 NSVLAQLR

-333 HYVALTLRALHAEPR
+333 HYVALTQRALRAEPR
-348 KVQQTFSQH
+348 KVQQTFHQH
-357 LESMQQPAGDKL
+357 LERMQQPAGDKL
-369 TLNDCMRV
+369 TYNDCMRV
-377 FNGTKKPHKGGP
+377 FNGMKKPKHGGP

-397 LAVTPDEAALLSA
+397 LAVTLAEAALLSA

-418 ATCHGGAALVNVP
+418 ATCHGGAAVSVP

-450 EKMAAAGLSPTG
+450 EKLAAGGVSPTG
-462 TDVRAHLAAIG
+462 TDVRAHLAAMG

-479 TVLADMKKIGCP
+479 TVLADMRKVGCP
-491 SRQTH
+491 SRQCH
-496 REKPTEVTRRL
+496 REKPTEATRRL

>member
-1 MTLHAVGELVA
+1 MMTLHAVGELVT
-12 QLDVEHARPEPP
+12 QLDVEHAQPAAPA
-24 TLRQPRGPSPI
+24 LRQPRGPST
-35 VLDMLH
+35 VVMDMLH

-53 KVDGEWQTL
+53 KVSGEWEAV
-62 GCMPAHQ
+62 GSVPAHQ
-69 LRGLFRDEAI
+69 LRGLFRDSVV
-79 AEAMQTDSYFGLHG
+79 AEALSADSYFGLHG
-93 MYRAGTVR
+93 MYRAGSYRTK
-101 GRHQLPQL
+101 HTLPQL
-109 QPGFVRKD
+109 LPSV
-117 GGLLSMRNVDSVR
+117 RNVDSVR

-147 VHGAYAAVMRLVDAG
+147 THGAYAAVMRLVDAG
-162 TVPPPSVFLL
+162 LVPPPSVFLL

-182 HDKFNPAEP
+182 HDKLNPREP
-191 LRTYP
+191 LRSYP
-196 KEIVIRRWTKLQ
+196 DSVLRRWTKLQ

-216 AIGSDPVTLHC
+216 QIGSDPLTLHC

-252 THGKAFSYTLDD
+252 IHGKAFSYTLDD
-264 LESFLRPHAV
+264 LEAFLRPHV
-274 VDSPAA
+274 VVEHVPSQ
-280 ERPAGIGY
+280 RPALEPP
-288 QRKNNKYSRRGLKGW
+288 KNPTLSRRALKGW

-310 NSVLVQLR
+310 NSVLTQLR

-333 HYVALTLRALHAEPR
+333 HYVALTLRALRAEPR
-348 KVQQTFSQH
+348 KAQQTFSQH
-357 LESMQQPAGDKL
+357 LERMEQPAGDKL

-377 FNGTKKPHKGGP
+377 FNGTKKPHHGGP

-397 LAVTPDEAALLSA
+397 LAVTLEEAALLSA
-410 DSKKPFPP
+410 DAKKPFPP
-418 ATCHGGAALVNVP
+418 ATCHGGAAVVTTP
-431 TLSKRAAAERRLN
+431 TLTKREAAERRVA

-450 EKMAAAGLSPTG
+450 DKLTGNGVTPTG
-462 TDVRAHLAAIG
+462 TDVRSHLAAMG

-479 TVLADMKKIGCP
+479 TVLADMRRIGCP

-496 REKPTEVTRRL
+496 RQKPTEAVRRL

>member
-1 MTLHAVGELVA
+1 MTMHAVGELVT
-12 QLDVEHARPEPP
+12 QLDAEHVQPEPP
-24 TLRQPRGPSPI
+24 PLRQPRGPST
-35 VLDMLH
+35 VVMDMLH

-48 VPFAR
+48 VPFTR
-53 KVDGEWQTL
+53 KVEGEWQAV
-62 GCMPAHQ
+62 GSVPAHQ
-69 LRGLFRDEAI
+69 LRGLFRDEAL
-79 AEAMQTDSYFGLHG
+79 ADALATDSYFGLHG
-93 MYRAGTVR
+93 MYRAGSYRTK
-101 GRHQLPQL
+101 HTLTQLLP
-109 QPGFVRKD
+109 
-117 GGLLSMRNVDSVR
+117 SIRNVDSVR

-172 SRGVWALWHL
+172 SRGVWAMWHL
-182 HDKFNPAEP
+182 HDKLNPKEP
-191 LRTYP
+191 LRTFP
-196 KEIVIRRWTKLQ
+196 DSVMRRWTKIQ

-216 AIGSDPVTLHC
+216 AIGSDALTLHS

-252 THGKAFSYTLDD
+252 IHGKAFSYTLDD
-264 LESFLRPHAV
+264 LEAFMRPHVV
-274 VDSPAA
+274 VDVVPMKPAQL
-280 ERPAGIGY
+280 EPP
-288 QRKNNKYSRRGLKGW
+288 KNTKFSRRALKGW

-310 NSVLVQLR
+310 NAVLVQLR
-318 DMRGGWKVGTRNAAV
+318 DMRGGWKVGTRNAAI
-333 HYVALTLRALHAEPR
+333 HYVALTLRALRAEPR

-357 LESMQQPAGDKL
+357 LERMTQPAGDVLKL
-369 TLNDCMRV
+369 KDCLRV
-377 FNGTKKPHKGGP
+377 FSSMKKPHHGGP

-397 LAVTPDEAALLSA
+397 LAVTLEEAALLSA

-418 ATCHGGAALVNVP
+418 ATCHGGAAAVTVP
-431 TLSKRAAAERRLN
+431 TLSKADAAARRLA

-450 EKMAAAGLSPTG
+450 DKLTAERMKPTG
-462 TDVRAHLAAIG
+462 TDVKAHLAAMG

-479 TVLADMKKIGCP
+479 TVLADMRKLGCP

-496 REKPTEVTRRL
+496 RQKPTEATRRL

>member
-1 MTLHAVGELVA
+1 MMLNAVGELVA
-12 QLDVEHARPEPP
+12 RLDVENTRPEPP
-24 TLRQPRGPSPI
+24 ALRQPRGPSPV

-53 KVDGEWQTL
+53 KIDGDWQAV
-62 GCMPAHQ
+62 GSVPAHQ

-79 AEAMQTDSYFGLHG
+79 ADALATDSYFGLHG
-93 MYRAGTVR
+93 MYRAGSYRTKNT
-101 GRHQLPQL
+101 LPQL
-109 QPGFVRKD
+109 LPAV
-117 GGLLSMRNVDSVR
+117 RNVDSVR

-182 HDKFNPAEP
+182 HDKLNPKEP
-191 LRTYP
+191 LRSYP
-196 KEIVIRRWTKLQ
+196 DSVLRRWTKLQ
-208 KALHVACA
+208 KSLHVACA
-216 AIGSDPVTLHC
+216 AIGSDALTLHC

-252 THGKAFSYTLDD
+252 IHGKAFSYTLDD
-264 LESFLRPHAV
+264 LEAFLRPHVV
-274 VDSPAA
+274 VDAVRAQPA
-280 ERPAGIGY
+280 ELELKP
-288 QRKNNKYSRRGLKGW
+288 KNSKLSRRALKGW

-310 NSVLVQLR
+310 NSVLAQLR
-318 DMRGGWKVGTRNAAV
+318 DMRGGWKVGTRNAAI
-333 HYVALTLRALHAEPR
+333 HYLALTLRALRAEPR
-348 KVQQTFSQH
+348 KVQQTFHQH
-357 LESMQQPAGDKL
+357 LERMQQPAGDKL
-369 TLNDCMRV
+369 TYNDCVRV
-377 FNGTKKPHKGGP
+377 FNGTKKPKNGGP

-397 LAVTPDEAALLSA
+397 LAVTLEEAALLSA
-410 DSKKPFPP
+410 DAKKPFPP
-418 ATCHGGAALVNVP
+418 ATCYGGAAVTMP

-450 EKMAAAGLSPTG
+450 GTLTAAGVSPTG
-462 TDVRAHLAAIG
+462 TDVRAHLAAMG

-479 TVLADMKKIGCP
+479 TVLADMRKVGCP
-491 SRQTH
+491 SRQSH
-496 REKPTEVTRRL
+496 REKPTEATRRL

>member
-1 MTLHAVGELVA
+1 MTLHGFGELVG

-24 TLRQPRGPSPI
+24 ALRQPRGPSTV

-48 VPFAR
+48 VPFSR
-53 KVDGEWQTL
+53 KVDSEWQSV
-62 GCMPAHQ
+62 GSVPAHQ

-79 AEAMQTDSYFGLHG
+79 AEALNTDSYFGLHG
-93 MYRAGTVR
+93 MYRAGRYRTK
-101 GRHQLPQL
+101 HQLPQL
-109 QPGFVRKD
+109 LPEC
-117 GGLLSMRNVDSVR
+117 RNVDSVR

-162 TVPPPSVFLL
+162 VVPPPSVFTL

-191 LRTYP
+191 VRTYP
-196 KEIVIRRWTKLQ
+196 KEIVMRRWTKLQ
-208 KALHVACA
+208 KALHTACA
-216 AIGSDPVTLHC
+216 AIGSDAVTLHC
-227 ATVTRI
+227 ATVSRI
-233 PGSVNSKNGRRVGY
+233 PGTVNSKNGRRVGY

-264 LESFLRPHAV
+264 LESFLRPQVV
-274 VDSPAA
+274 VDAPPEPARL
-280 ERPAGIGY
+280 EFKP
-288 QRKNNKYSRRGLKGW
+288 KDEKLSKRGLKGW

-310 NSVLVQLR
+310 NSVLAQLR
-318 DMRGGWKVGTRNAAV
+318 DMRGGWKVGTRSAAV
-333 HYVALTLRALHAEPR
+333 HYVALTLRALRAEPR

-357 LESMQQPAGDKL
+357 LDGMQQPAGDKL
-369 TLNDCMRV
+369 TLKDCVRV
-377 FNGTKKPHKGGP
+377 FNGTKKPKHGGP

-397 LAVTPDEAALLSA
+397 LHVTPDEAALLSA

-418 ATCHGGAALVNVP
+418 ATCYGGAVVANVP
-431 TLSKRAAAERRLN
+431 TLSKREAAERRLN

-450 EKMAAAGLSPTG
+450 DKLTAAGVQPTG
-462 TDVRAHLAAIG
+462 TDVRSHLAAMG

-479 TVLADMKKIGCP
+479 TVLADMRKVGCP

-496 REKPTEVTRRL
+496 REKPTDAARRL

>member
-1 MTLHAVGELVA
+1 MTLNAVGELVS
-12 QLDVEHARPEPP
+12 QLDVENTRPEPP
-24 TLRQPRGPSPI
+24 ALRQPRGPSPV

-53 KVDGEWQTL
+53 RVGDDWQAV
-62 GCMPAHQ
+62 GSVPAHQ
-69 LRGLFRDEAI
+69 LRGLFRDEAL
-79 AEAMQTDSYFGLHG
+79 ADALATDSYFGLHG
-93 MYRAGTVR
+93 MYRAGSYRTKNT
-101 GRHQLPQL
+101 LPQL
-109 QPGFVRKD
+109 LPSV
-117 GGLLSMRNVDSVR
+117 RNVDSVR

-182 HDKFNPAEP
+182 HDKLNPKEP
-191 LRTYP
+191 LRSYP
-196 KEIVIRRWTKLQ
+196 DSVMRRWAKLQ
-208 KALHVACA
+208 KSLHVACS
-216 AIGSDPVTLHC
+216 AIGSDALTLHC

-252 THGKAFSYTLDD
+252 IHGKAFSYTLDD
-264 LESFLRPHAV
+264 LEGFLRPHVV
-274 VDSPAA
+274 VDAAPA
-280 ERPAGIGY
+280 
-288 QRKNNKYSRRGLKGW
+288 QRVGLETTPKNLKLSRRGLKGW

-310 NSVLVQLR
+310 NSVLAQLR
-318 DMRGGWKVGTRNAAV
+318 DMRDGWKVGTRNAAI
-333 HYVALTLRALHAEPR
+333 HYVALTLRALRAEPR
-348 KVQQTFSQH
+348 KVQQTFHQH
-357 LESMQQPAGDKL
+357 LERMQQPAGDKL
-369 TLNDCMRV
+369 TFNDCVRV
-377 FNGTKKPHKGGP
+377 FKGTKKPKHGGP

-397 LAVTPDEAALLSA
+397 LAVTLEEAALLSA
-410 DSKKPFPP
+410 DAKKPFPP
-418 ATCHGGAALVNVP
+418 ATCYGGRTAIVP
-431 TLSKRAAAERRLN
+431 TLTKRAAAERRLN

-450 EKMAAAGLSPTG
+450 DKLTAAGVSPTG
-462 TDVRAHLAAIG
+462 TDVRAHLAAMG

-479 TVLADMKKIGCP
+479 TVLADMRKVGCP
-491 SRQTH
+491 SRQCH
-496 REKPTEVTRRL
+496 REKPTEATRRL

>member
-12 QLDVEHARPEPP
+12 QLDVENVQPEPP
-24 TLRQPRGPSPI
+24 ALRQPRGPST
-35 VLDMLH
+35 VVMDMLH

-48 VPFAR
+48 VPFSR
-53 KVDGEWQTL
+53 KVGGEWQAV
-62 GCMPAHQ
+62 GSVPAHQ
-69 LRGLFRDEAI
+69 LRGLFKDSVVAD
-79 AEAMQTDSYFGLHG
+79 ALATDSYFGLHG
-93 MYRAGTVR
+93 MYRAGSYRTK
-101 GRHQLPQL
+101 HTLPQL
-109 QPGFVRKD
+109 LPSV
-117 GGLLSMRNVDSVR
+117 RNVDSVR

-162 TVPPPSVFLL
+162 IVPPPSVFLL
-172 SRGVWALWHL
+172 SRGVWAMWHL
-182 HDKFNPAEP
+182 HDKLNPREP

-196 KEIVIRRWTKLQ
+196 DSVLRRWTKLQ
-208 KALHVACA
+208 KALHTACA
-216 AIGSDPVTLHC
+216 AIGSDALTLHC

-252 THGKAFSYTLDD
+252 THGKSFSYTLDD
-264 LESFLRPHAV
+264 LEAFLRPHV
-274 VDSPAA
+274 VVEHVPAQRA
-280 ERPAGIGY
+280 ELEPP
-288 QRKNNKYSRRGLKGW
+288 KNPTLSRRALKGW

-310 NSVLVQLR
+310 NSVLAQLR
-318 DMRGGWKVGTRNAAV
+318 DMRGGWKVGTRNAAI
-333 HYVALTLRALHAEPR
+333 HYVALTLRALRAEPR
-348 KVQQTFSQH
+348 KAQQTFSQH
-357 LESMQQPAGDKL
+357 LELMEQPSGDKL
-369 TLNDCMRV
+369 TLNDCLRV
-377 FNGTKKPHKGGP
+377 LKGTKKPRHGGP

-397 LAVTPDEAALLSA
+397 LAVTLEEAALLSA

-418 ATCHGGAALVNVP
+418 ATCHGGAAAVTTP
-431 TLSKRAAAERRLN
+431 TLSKRDAAARRVA

-450 EKMAAAGLSPTG
+450 DKLTGNGIAPTG
-462 TDVRAHLAAIG
+462 TDVRAHLAAMG

-479 TVLADMKKIGCP
+479 TVLADMRRIGCP

-496 REKPTEVTRRL
+496 REKHTDAARRL

>member
-1 MTLHAVGELVA
+1 MTAHAVGELVA
-12 QLDVEHARPEPP
+12 QLDVENVRPEPP
-24 TLRQPRGPSPI
+24 ALRQPRGPSPV

-53 KVDGEWQTL
+53 KVDGEWQML
-62 GCMPAHQ
+62 GCMRAHQ
-69 LRGLFRDEAI
+69 LRGLFRDEAM
-79 AEAMQTDSYFGLHG
+79 AEAVQTDSYFGLHG
-93 MYRAGTVR
+93 MYRPGLIR

-109 QPGFVRKD
+109 EPGFVRKD
-117 GGLLSMRNVDSVR
+117 GELRSMRNVDSVR

-162 TVPPPSVFLL
+162 LVPPPSVFLL

-182 HDKFNPAEP
+182 HDKLNPKEP
-191 LRTYP
+191 LRTFP
-196 KEIVIRRWTKLQ
+196 DSVLRRWSKLQ

-216 AIGSDPVTLHC
+216 QIGSDALTLHC

-252 THGKAFSYTLDD
+252 IHGKAFSYTLDD
-264 LESFLRPHAV
+264 LEGFLRPHVV
-274 VDSPAA
+274 VDVTETQPAKL
-280 ERPAGIGY
+280 ELKK
-288 QRKNNKYSRRGLKGW
+288 KNTTYSRRALKGW

-310 NSVLVQLR
+310 NSVLAQLR
-318 DMRGGWKVGTRNAAV
+318 DMRGGWKVGTRNAAI
-333 HYVALTLRALHAEPR
+333 HYVALTLRALRAEPR

-357 LESMQQPAGDKL
+357 LERMQQPAGDKL

-377 FNGTKKPHKGGP
+377 LNGTKKPHHGGP

-397 LAVTPDEAALLSA
+397 LAVTLEEAALLSA
-410 DSKKPFPP
+410 DTKKPFPP
-418 ATCHGGAALVNVP
+418 ATCHGGAAAVTQP
-431 TLSKRAAAERRLN
+431 TLSKRDAAARRMA

-450 EKMAAAGLSPTG
+450 NRLASEGIVPTG
-462 TDVRAHLAAIG
+462 TDVRAHLAAVG

-479 TVLADMKKIGCP
+479 TVLADMRKIGCP
-491 SRQTH
+491 SRQSH
-496 REKPTEVTRRL
+496 REKPTEAVRRL

>member
-12 QLDVEHARPEPP
+12 QLDVEHTRPEPP
-24 TLRQPRGPSPI
+24 ALRQPRGPNAL
-35 VLDMLH
+35 VMDMLH

-53 KVDGEWQTL
+53 KVEGEWQAL
-62 GCMPAHQ
+62 GSVPAHQ
-69 LRGLFRDEAI
+69 LRGLFRDAVV
-79 AEAMQTDSYFGLHG
+79 ADALATDSYFGLHG
-93 MYRAGTVR
+93 MYRAGNYRTKNT
-101 GRHQLPQL
+101 LPQL
-109 QPGFVRKD
+109 LPSV
-117 GGLLSMRNVDSVR
+117 RNVDSVR

-172 SRGVWALWHL
+172 SRGVWAMWHL
-182 HDKFNPAEP
+182 HDKLNPKEP

-196 KEIVIRRWTKLQ
+196 ESVMRRWAKLQ

-216 AIGSDPVTLHC
+216 AIGSDALTLHS

-252 THGKAFSYTLDD
+252 THGKAFSYTLED
-264 LESFLRPHAV
+264 LEGFLRPHVV
-274 VDSPAA
+274 VDAAPTQPAKL
-280 ERPAGIGY
+280 ELIK
-288 QRKNNKYSRRGLKGW
+288 KNTKYSRRALKGW

-310 NSVLVQLR
+310 NSVLSQLR
-318 DMRGGWKVGTRNAAV
+318 DMRGGWKVGTRNAAI
-333 HYVALTLRALHAEPR
+333 HYVALTLRALRAEPQ

-357 LESMQQPAGDKL
+357 IERMTQPAGDKL
-369 TLNDCMRV
+369 TLKDCLRV
-377 FNGTKKPHKGGP
+377 LRGTKKPHAGGP

-397 LAVTPDEAALLSA
+397 LAVTPEEAALLSA
-410 DSKKPFPP
+410 DRKKPFPP
-418 ATCHGGAALVNVP
+418 ATCFGGAAAVTVP
-431 TLSKRAAAERRLN
+431 TLAKRDAAARRLA

-450 EKMAAAGLSPTG
+450 ERLAAAGTVPTG
-462 TDVRAHLAAIG
+462 TDVRAHLAATG

-479 TVLADMKKIGCP
+479 TVLSDMRKVGCP

-496 REKPTEVTRRL
+496 RQKPTEATRRL

>member
-1 MTLHAVGELVA
+1 MTLHAVGELVT
-12 QLDVEHARPEPP
+12 QLDAEHVQPEPP
-24 TLRQPRGPSPI
+24 PLRQPRGPST
-35 VLDMLH
+35 VVMDMLH

-48 VPFAR
+48 VPFTR
-53 KVDGEWQTL
+53 KVEGEWQAV
-62 GCMPAHQ
+62 GSVPAHQ
-69 LRGLFRDEAI
+69 LRGLFRDEAL
-79 AEAMQTDSYFGLHG
+79 ADALATDSYFGLHG
-93 MYRAGTVR
+93 MYRAGSYRTK
-101 GRHQLPQL
+101 HTLTQLLP
-109 QPGFVRKD
+109 
-117 GGLLSMRNVDSVR
+117 SIRNVDSVR

-172 SRGVWALWHL
+172 SRGVWAMWHL
-182 HDKFNPAEP
+182 HDKLNPKEP
-191 LRTYP
+191 LRTFP
-196 KEIVIRRWTKLQ
+196 DSVMRRWTKIQ

-216 AIGSDPVTLHC
+216 AIGSDALTLHS

-252 THGKAFSYTLDD
+252 IHGKAFSYTLDD
-264 LESFLRPHAV
+264 LEAFMRPHVV
-274 VDSPAA
+274 VDVVPVKPAQL
-280 ERPAGIGY
+280 EPP
-288 QRKNNKYSRRGLKGW
+288 KNTKFSRRALKGW

-310 NSVLVQLR
+310 NAVLVQLR
-318 DMRGGWKVGTRNAAV
+318 DMRGGWKVGTRNAAI
-333 HYVALTLRALHAEPR
+333 HYVALTLRALRAEPR

-357 LESMQQPAGDKL
+357 LERMTQPAGDVLKL
-369 TLNDCMRV
+369 KDCLRV
-377 FNGTKKPHKGGP
+377 FSSMKKPHHGGP

-397 LAVTPDEAALLSA
+397 LAVTLEEAALLSA

-418 ATCHGGAALVNVP
+418 ATCHGGAAAVTVP
-431 TLSKRAAAERRLN
+431 TLSKSDAAARRLA

-450 EKMAAAGLSPTG
+450 DKLTAERMKPTG
-462 TDVRAHLAAIG
+462 TDVKAHLAAIG
-473 LHPALA
+473 IHAALA
-479 TVLADMKKIGCP
+479 TVLADMRKVGCP

-496 REKPTEVTRRL
+496 RQKPTEATRRL

>member
-1 MTLHAVGELVA
+1 MTLHAVGELVT
-12 QLDVEHARPEPP
+12 QLDAEHVQPEPP
-24 TLRQPRGPSPI
+24 PLRQPRGPST
-35 VLDMLH
+35 VVMDMLH

-48 VPFAR
+48 VPFTR
-53 KVDGEWQTL
+53 KVEGEWQAV
-62 GCMPAHQ
+62 GSVPARQ
-69 LRGLFRDEAI
+69 LRGLFRDEAL
-79 AEAMQTDSYFGLHG
+79 ADALATDSYFGLHG
-93 MYRAGTVR
+93 MYRAGSYRTK
-101 GRHQLPQL
+101 HTLTQLLP
-109 QPGFVRKD
+109 
-117 GGLLSMRNVDSVR
+117 SIRNVDSVR

-162 TVPPPSVFLL
+162 LVPPPSVFLL
-172 SRGVWALWHL
+172 SRGVWAMWHL
-182 HDKFNPAEP
+182 HDKLNPKEP

-196 KEIVIRRWTKLQ
+196 DSVMRRWTKIQ

-216 AIGSDPVTLHC
+216 AIGSDALTLHS

-252 THGKAFSYTLDD
+252 IHGKAFSYTLDD
-264 LESFLRPHAV
+264 LEAFMRPHVV
-274 VDSPAA
+274 VDVVPMKPAQL
-280 ERPAGIGY
+280 EPP
-288 QRKNNKYSRRGLKGW
+288 KNTKFSRRALKGW

-310 NSVLVQLR
+310 NAVLVQLR
-318 DMRGGWKVGTRNAAV
+318 DMRGGWKVGTRNAAI
-333 HYVALTLRALHAEPR
+333 HYVALTLRALRAEPR

-357 LESMQQPAGDKL
+357 LERMTQPAGDVL
-369 TLNDCMRV
+369 TLKDCLRV
-377 FNGTKKPHKGGP
+377 FSSMKKPHHGGP

-397 LAVTPDEAALLSA
+397 LAVTLEEAALLSA

-418 ATCHGGAALVNVP
+418 ATCHGGAAAVTVP
-431 TLSKRAAAERRLN
+431 TLSKADAAARRLA

-450 EKMAAAGLSPTG
+450 DKLTAERMKPTG
-462 TDVRAHLAAIG
+462 TDVKAHLAAMG

-479 TVLADMKKIGCP
+479 TVLADMRKLGCP

-496 REKPTEVTRRL
+496 RQKPTEATRRL

>member
-1 MTLHAVGELVA
+1 MTTHAVGELVA
-12 QLDVEHARPEPP
+12 QLDVENVRPEPP
-24 TLRQPRGPSPI
+24 ALRQPRGPSPV

-53 KVDGEWQTL
+53 RVGDDWQAV
-62 GCMPAHQ
+62 GSVPAHQ
-69 LRGLFRDEAI
+69 LRGLFRDSVV
-79 AEAMQTDSYFGLHG
+79 AEALATDSYFGLHG
-93 MYRAGTVR
+93 MYRAGSYRTKNT
-101 GRHQLPQL
+101 LPQL
-109 QPGFVRKD
+109 LPSV
-117 GGLLSMRNVDSVR
+117 RNVDSVR

-147 VHGAYAAVMRLVDAG
+147 THGAYAAVMRLVDAG
-162 TVPPPSVFLL
+162 LVPPPSVFLL

-182 HDKFNPAEP
+182 HDKLNPHEP

-196 KEIVIRRWTKLQ
+196 DSVLRRWTKLQ

-216 AIGSDPVTLHC
+216 QIGSDALTLHC

-252 THGKAFSYTLDD
+252 IHGKAFSYTLDD
-264 LESFLRPHAV
+264 LEGFLRPHVV
-274 VDSPAA
+274 VDAAPA
-280 ERPAGIGY
+280 EPAKLELTK
-288 QRKNNKYSRRGLKGW
+288 KNTKYSRRALKGW

-310 NSVLVQLR
+310 NSVLAQLR

-333 HYVALTLRALHAEPR
+333 HYVALTLRALRAEPR
-348 KVQQTFSQH
+348 KVQQTFHQH
-357 LESMQQPAGDKL
+357 LERMQQPAGDKL
-369 TLNDCMRV
+369 TLSDCMRV
-377 FNGTKKPHKGGP
+377 FNGTKKPHHGGP

-397 LAVTPDEAALLSA
+397 LAVTLEEAGLLSA

-418 ATCHGGAALVNVP
+418 ATCYGGAVDVVP
-431 TLSKRAAAERRLN
+431 TLAKREAAARRLE

-450 EKMAAAGLSPTG
+450 DKLGAAGVSPTG
-462 TDVRAHLAAIG
+462 TDVKAHLAAMG
-473 LHPALA
+473 LYPALA
-479 TVLADMKKIGCP
+479 TVLADMRKVGCP

-496 REKPTEVTRRL
+496 RQKPTEATRRL